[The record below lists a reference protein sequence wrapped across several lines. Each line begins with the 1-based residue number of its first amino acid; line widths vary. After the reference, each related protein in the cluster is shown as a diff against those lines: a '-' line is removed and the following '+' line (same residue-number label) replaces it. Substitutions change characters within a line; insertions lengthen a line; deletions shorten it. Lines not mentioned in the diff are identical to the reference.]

1 MPVPCDVCRG
11 TGSVDALSPFGR
23 PIQADCD
30 YCDGDGNLFEQW
42 ELLKRV
48 CLPRPDD
55 GAYRGMSDDA
65 WKLFADAIRDARRN
79 GNIDPKHEWLLAGM
93 LSGEA
98 PVVEALANE

>member
-1 MPVPCDVCRG
+1 MPQLCEACRG
-11 TGSVDALSPFGR
+11 TGFIDSLSPFGR
-23 PIQADCD
+23 AIQIDCD
-30 YCDGDGNLFEQW
+30 DCEQGQVYEQW

-48 CLPRPDD
+48 CLPRKDI
-55 GAYRGMSDDA
+55 GGRYRGMSDDA

-98 PVVEALANE
+98 PVVEALATE